1 MKNLPIV
8 FKFELMGL
16 LKKKAYIIT
25 TVILCLLIIVVTSI
39 PSGLK
44 MFTGSA
50 EPEDKELTQSYGI
63 LLNKELFDME
73 LLTNKFAGLKISW
86 YEDETAMKEDVAEG
100 TIASGYMIS
109 SPTSYTSIVQDMSM
123 YSEGDYL
130 MDSALQ
136 EYAEDMSL
144 REKNYD
150 DQGIRNVLGG
160 ITVLKNT
167 EILGQ
172 NVQNNF
178 TFVYIMIMFTFM
190 LIMFYGNNVATY
202 VAREKSDR
210 TMEILITSSDTKSL
224 IIGKVLASG
233 MAGIIQAGSMVLT
246 LAVFYSLNYV
256 NYSSDIRQYANLNVP
271 KDIILVYALFSV
283 VGYFLFLFMYAALGA
298 LMSKV
303 EDVPAATTLVTMF
316 VMVAYFICIFSL
328 NLQSSMIT
336 KVASYIPFTSFMV
349 MFVRYAI
356 SSVSLLAVSLS
367 FLLLLTTAALMAFL
381 SVKIYRF
388 GTLNYGN
395 STNVILLIKKALRND
410 DANKRVE

>member
-39 PSGLK
+39 PSGMK

-73 LLTNKFAGLKISW
+73 LLTNKFAGLKISY

-100 TIASGYMIS
+100 TIASGYMIF

-256 NYSSDIRQYANLNVP
+256 NYSADIRQYANLNVP

-356 SSVSLLAVSLS
+356 SSVSLLSVSLS
-367 FLLLLTTAALMAFL
+367 FLLLLTTAALMASL

>member
-8 FKFELMGL
+8 FRFELMGL
-16 LKKKAYIIT
+16 LKKKAYIVT

-39 PSGLK
+39 PSAMK

-50 EPEDKELTQSYGI
+50 EPEDKELAQSYGI
-63 LLNKELFDME
+63 LLQKESFDMA
-73 LLTNKFAGLKISW
+73 LLENKLTGLKVSYYDDVDI
-86 YEDETAMKEDVAEG
+86 MKADVADG
-100 TIASGYMIS
+100 KLASGYVIAS
-109 SPTSYTSIVQDMSM
+109 ATSYTSIVQDMSM
-123 YSEGDYL
+123 YSEGDFL
-130 MDSALQ
+130 MESALQ

-233 MAGIIQAGSMVLT
+233 MAGLIQAGSMVLT

-256 NYSSDIRQYANLNVP
+256 NYSADIRQYANLNVP
-271 KDIILVYALFSV
+271 VDIILIYALFSM

-303 EDVPAATTLVTMF
+303 EDVPSATTLVTMF

-328 NLQSSMIT
+328 NMQSSMIT

-356 SSVSLLAVSLS
+356 SSVSLLEVSLS
-367 FLLLLTTAALMAFL
+367 FLILIASAAVMASI

-395 STNVILLIKKALRND
+395 STNVIQLIKKALKND
-410 DANKRVE
+410 DENKRME